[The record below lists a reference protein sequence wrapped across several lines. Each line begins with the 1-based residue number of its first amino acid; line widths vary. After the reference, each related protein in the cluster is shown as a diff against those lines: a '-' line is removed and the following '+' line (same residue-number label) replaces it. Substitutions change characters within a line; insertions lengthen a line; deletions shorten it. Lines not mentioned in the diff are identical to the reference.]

1 MPTREKFRE
10 RFSLFKKRFLSNVR
24 KVRPRV
30 TFRVLGAVVIFFPW
44 MIGSFLAS
52 LSKLHRWKKVKTCQ
66 GFMRRNTL
74 AFEGIDPKSLT
85 IKMISGGV
93 SNSNELWTCKK
104 FTGETVRYFAKIFV
118 EAGSFWAKHL
128 SFVSPFPAIYGGK
141 THERFTADMVSRVQL
156 ESLGIPV
163 PKLIAYD
170 TVEKVMITEFLE
182 GVTVDSILE
191 AIAERGELGP
201 NDEAVIRQSAIG
213 LARVHRAGF
222 SLIDTQPVNCIWVP
236 EEQKVYF
243 TDLEFCS
250 RQDKRSWDVG
260 FFLCYLAARLP
271 ENLLKTI
278 RSLFLQSYRQE
289 RQIDLAEIDDTSR
302 ELIEYLPIFRT
313 ILDIRR
319 FTPEELFEG
328 LITT

>member
-1 MPTREKFRE
+1 MSKREKFRQ
-10 RFSLFKKRFLSNVR
+10 RFIAFKKRFMANVV

-30 TFRVLGAVVIFFPW
+30 AFRVIGAIIIYFPW
-44 MIGSFLAS
+44 MAAS
-52 LSKLHRWKKVKTCQ
+52 MIASMNKLSRWKKISTCQ
-66 GFMRRNTL
+66 AFMARNTL
-74 AFEGIDPKSLT
+74 AFEDVDIGSLT
-85 IKMISGGV
+85 ISMIPGGV
-93 SNSNELWTCKK
+93 SNSNELWTCRKHS
-104 FTGETVRYFAKIFV
+104 GETIRYFTKVFV

-128 SFVSPFPAIYGGK
+128 SIVSPFPAIYGGK
-141 THERFTADMVSRVQL
+141 THERFTVDMVSRVQL
-156 ESLGIPV
+156 ADRGIPV

-170 TVEKVMITEFLE
+170 TVEKVMVTEFLD
-182 GVTVDSILE
+182 GMTVDSILE
-191 AIAERGELGP
+191 KLAEREALAA

-213 LARVHRAGF
+213 LAKAHKAGF

-236 EEQKVYF
+236 VEQKVYF

-250 RQDKRSWDVG
+250 QQDKRSWDVG

-271 ENLLKTI
+271 ETILKTV
-278 RSLFLQSYRQE
+278 RHLFLDSYRQE
-289 RQIDLAEIDDTSR
+289 RQIDQREIDETSR
-302 ELIEYLPIFRT
+302 ELLEYLPVFRA